1 MIHSCLVCVCVCRYV
16 TYVYIHIAIERIYI
30 YICDRS
36 LPRYARYAESVLF
49 RMKPAMQ
56 VQMWHFAIGLQTQN
70 GFRQECTFVRSSCW
84 SLRQLMSPRVL
95 LWAPFQPQRFSFD
108 IPLVVTSWCIYGV
121 PQTPWKWYMS
131 CRLLPEEDFQVD
143 ISQSFLPMP
152 GNTCQVGPCVKADQ
166 SAMAKENHCVE
177 RSKPHWMRLG

>member
-1 MIHSCLVCVCVCRYV
+1 M
-16 TYVYIHIAIERIYI
+16 YVYIHIAIERIYI
-30 YICDRS
+30 YIYICGRS

-95 LWAPFQPQRFSFD
+95 L
-108 IPLVVTSWCIYGV
+108 
-121 PQTPWKWYMS
+121 
-131 CRLLPEEDFQVD
+131 
-143 ISQSFLPMP
+143 
-152 GNTCQVGPCVKADQ
+152 
-166 SAMAKENHCVE
+166 
-177 RSKPHWMRLG
+177 